1 MPTKLELG
9 DVMKIIATTLIIIT
23 TTILLCLKIIT
34 GTQGIALYVAVV
46 GYVFG
51 HSNGYMVGY
60 AQNKNL
66 IDNIQTQVAQANT
79 ERDQLKTEVQEVK
92 QGAQGEQGSV
102 KLPSGL

>member
-23 TTILLCLKIIT
+23 TTILLCLKIIN

-60 AQNKNL
+60 NQSKNL
-66 IDNIQTQVAQANT
+66 IDNVQSQVVQGKLEREQLTTQLQ
-79 ERDQLKTEVQEVK
+79 QVK
-92 QGAQGEQGSV
+92 EKV
-102 KLPSGL
+102 L